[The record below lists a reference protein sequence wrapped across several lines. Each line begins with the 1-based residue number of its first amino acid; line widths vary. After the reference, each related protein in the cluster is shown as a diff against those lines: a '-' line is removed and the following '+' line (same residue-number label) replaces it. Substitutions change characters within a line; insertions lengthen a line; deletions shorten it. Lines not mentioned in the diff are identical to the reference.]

1 MDVTEPDAEQRAHI
15 LVVDDEYIV
24 RRFASR
30 VLADAGY
37 SVATADDG
45 AEALA
50 VLRGKGAAVDA
61 VVSDIVMPR
70 LNGVQLLE
78 ALAVS
83 HPLVPVIL
91 MSGYAPTQLSER
103 GIAAPCSVLAK
114 PFAPESLLAEVQ
126 RCLNKASPESPAPS
140 AA

>member
-1 MDVTEPDAEQRAHI
+1 MDVTEPVARQRAHV

-45 AEALA
+45 AEALE
-50 VLRGKGAAVDA
+50 VLREKGAAVDA

-103 GIAAPCSVLAK
+103 GIAAPCSVLSK
-114 PFAPESLLAEVQ
+114 PFAPELLLAEVQ
-126 RCLNKASPESPAPS
+126 RCLHKASPESPAPS